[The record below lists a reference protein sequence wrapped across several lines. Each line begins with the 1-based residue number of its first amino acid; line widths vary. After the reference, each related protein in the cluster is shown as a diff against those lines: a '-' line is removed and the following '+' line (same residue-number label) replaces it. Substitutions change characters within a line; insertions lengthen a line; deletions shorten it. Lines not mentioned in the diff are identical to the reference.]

1 MKKTLAFLIGFIFF
15 FALGEMSLGLFSIL
29 RTRNENGVI
38 GKNHK
43 SILIIGNSYTAG
55 PLVQKDQIYSKIVEK
70 NIGHLYN
77 IINFS
82 DYSLNTPLIKE
93 QLNSLIKFNPKIVFL
108 MIGQP
113 NAWNFYGYNQFTN
126 NPSIVNDQKN
136 SFVSIFLKHS
146 RIFSF
151 ISYSLYQLKGNKLIN
166 QNSKLSDPNFAFHL
180 LKKIRNID
188 GSIKKDYREFAS
200 EEELITFFQTSKEI
214 LQKLPGNI
222 SLRETRISLALNLK
236 YPSEYYIEDLN
247 QLTCYGKCYNE
258 LSERAIN
265 LYLFFKVSKGSLVDF
280 AFLNFKQNK
289 NLFIERHLLS
299 NSSEKNELKPNN
311 PLYFF
316 YQKESVIDPSY
327 QQQWMGYLKN
337 QLSFI
342 KSSPVIQKLLTIRNA
357 IELSKTYKQFTS
369 EESFIKD
376 KHELINLFANHP
388 YLIDRSRIY
397 TIGANAL
404 RYVGEKDLACLTL
417 YHAIEEDPF
426 NHIYSFKDELDSQF
440 YLCSKKMQLTL
451 QDKLKRLQSL
461 GLIENF
467 SPFYRP
473 PIESI
478 QNWRHHDI
486 AFIVNFFNSMGVKVV
501 LQTYPPL
508 RNSNINKGENDPIR
522 EVAKELK
529 VDLIDHF
536 NEILLQYPDM
546 LKRDFMYLQGRYK
559 GSNDDHFSPEGH
571 QIVATRI
578 LKYLKESHFIQSP

>member
-1 MKKTLAFLIGFIFF
+1 
-15 FALGEMSLGLFSIL
+15 
-29 RTRNENGVI
+29 
-38 GKNHK
+38 
-43 SILIIGNSYTAG
+43 
-55 PLVQKDQIYSKIVEK
+55 
-70 NIGHLYN
+70 
-77 IINFS
+77 
-82 DYSLNTPLIKE
+82 
-93 QLNSLIKFNPKIVFL
+93 
-108 MIGQP
+108 
-113 NAWNFYGYNQFTN
+113 
-126 NPSIVNDQKN
+126 
-136 SFVSIFLKHS
+136 
-146 RIFSF
+146 
-151 ISYSLYQLKGNKLIN
+151 
-166 QNSKLSDPNFAFHL
+166 
-180 LKKIRNID
+180 
-188 GSIKKDYREFAS
+188 
-200 EEELITFFQTSKEI
+200 
-214 LQKLPGNI
+214 
-222 SLRETRISLALNLK
+222 
-236 YPSEYYIEDLN
+236 
-247 QLTCYGKCYNE
+247 
-258 LSERAIN
+258 
-265 LYLFFKVSKGSLVDF
+265 
-280 AFLNFKQNK
+280 
-289 NLFIERHLLS
+289 
-299 NSSEKNELKPNN
+299 
-311 PLYFF
+311 
-316 YQKESVIDPSY
+316 
-327 QQQWMGYLKN
+327 MGYLKN

-440 YLCSKKMQLTL
+440 YLCSKKMQRTL